1 MESIFVNTGNYY
13 LQQLMSSSINVRRS
27 LVDISLSVGFL
38 DPGGSK
44 SRRLI
49 SQMNGNYSSSTAS
62 LRTVVSFFYIVYQ
75 IVWIL

>member
-1 MESIFVNTGNYY
+1 MLLSIH
-13 LQQLMSSSINVRRS
+13 VRQTSFKSHSFSFELR
-27 LVDISLSVGFL
+27 ISV

-49 SQMNGNYSSSTAS
+49 SQLSGNSSSSKAS

-75 IVWIL
+75 IVFVILS